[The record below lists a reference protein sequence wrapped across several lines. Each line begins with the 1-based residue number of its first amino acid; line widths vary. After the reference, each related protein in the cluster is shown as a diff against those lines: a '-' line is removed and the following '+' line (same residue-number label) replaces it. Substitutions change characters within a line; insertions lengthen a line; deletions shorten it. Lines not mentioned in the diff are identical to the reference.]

1 VDGRDGR
8 WRLDGKSALVTGGTK
23 GIGRAVADELAALG
37 ARVTVVARHPA
48 GEGGGAGPV
57 PTLVQ
62 ADVATAE
69 GRGRVAEAMKA
80 AGGFDILVNN
90 AGTNIRK
97 PVTDYTLEEYERLA
111 TVNVTSAFELSR
123 AIHPYMRR
131 RGGGCIVTVSS
142 VSGLVYTGSGVPYAM
157 GKAALVQMTRG
168 LAVEWAPDGIRV
180 NAVAP
185 WYIRT
190 PLANQVLDN
199 PEFLAKVVSHTPMRR
214 VGEADEVAGVVAF
227 LCLPVASYV
236 TGQFLSVDGGLT
248 AAGM

>member
-1 VDGRDGR
+1 MDGRDGR

-23 GIGRAVADELAALG
+23 GIGRAVADELTARG

-48 GEGGGAGPV
+48 DEGGGAGPL
-57 PTLVQ
+57 PLLVQ

-69 GRGRVAEAMKA
+69 GRARVAEAMQA

-97 PVTDYTLEEYERLA
+97 PVTEYTLEEYERLD

-123 AIHPYMRR
+123 AIHPHMRR

-157 GKAALVQMTRG
+157 GKAALLQMTRG

-236 TGQFLSVDGGLT
+236 TGQFLSIDGGLT